1 MSDKIVIETEGLTKN
16 YDGVTVV
23 DHLNLHIRER
33 RQWDFNSMRT
43 VVQWA
48 LWAVAFA
55 LGLWMGRMGVESS
68 APGVATVETGRPAA
82 AEVAIARE
90 QFGAT
95 RPMPGPKPEAR
106 LPMAIRSRQGDL
118 SAIAALPQGRM
129 RDRGI
134 MKWIAEV
141 PSGQL
146 GEALHWDYS
155 AFRTDELRWI
165 KTYLV
170 RRWAEHDPGAALEYI
185 TDIAPLDPAVIPQE
199 IRAEYSFPEYAMRQ
213 LQQFSYKDDCMYLW
227 AERDPAAAIAWLRSS
242 PKADDFMWSK
252 AIVAVAHQDPHR
264 AMALL
269 EEELGGWTGREGT
282 FSQVMAIWSRREP
295 GQAATEFF
303 SAMAA
308 SDGGAFRFNPA
319 YRVVLHHWLRSDGD
333 YAVEWIASQ
342 MPAHVLNSPSFQGAL
357 VNLASPRSW
366 QQWEDPNERTG
377 MPDWAMR
384 LVDAIP
390 SPQTRKDAWRSVF
403 DSWAAQH
410 LDEAR
415 EWLADHPDSPYRL
428 EGEMV
433 LAAQVGGS
441 DPAAGASRVADLL
454 RDGDFASLHPYSI
467 PYHVWTWAGSGD
479 PYAALE
485 SVQAIAQPQAYY
497 RALQSVYA
505 GWAQLDPAAAAAAAA
520 SLAGPERIYIQRDI
534 VETWLDQDPAAAMA
548 WLEAAAN
555 PLLTQAVIQ
564 GPLGTMAKEHPES
577 TKELVSLLPEG
588 RARSEAIAE
597 VAKHLQP
604 LAQALDWLTALPP
617 GPSRDAGFDALSTSW
632 AKEDPDAVA
641 AFALALPPGTTRAML
656 LQEAGKV
663 WSNLHPE
670 DALTRA
676 AALLEDADGDSDA
689 GLDLTE
695 QIIRRWAGQDPK
707 AAAAYVADLGES
719 GLQERAIL
727 DIASAW
733 AGADP
738 ADALAWVGEFHASPG
753 RDEALKTV
761 FSSWAGPDLSA
772 AMEEVLE
779 LPSAQQSPAV
789 SAVLPILVRQ
799 DPMQAME
806 WTRDLAAGQQ
816 STAQEQLMAEWSR
829 NDVSAASAYL
839 EKMPPGVQQ
848 TEATIAFVRS
858 AAAMDPELA
867 WGHAVTIADPDLRAE
882 LLRLTGRA
890 WAANDRQ
897 AAEQA
902 MEDAGLNEEGRN
914 AIRVPME

>member
-1 MSDKIVIETEGLTKN
+1 MPEPEPEGL
-16 YDGVTVV
+16 
-23 DHLNLHIRER
+23 
-33 RQWDFNSMRT
+33 
-43 VVQWA
+43 
-48 LWAVAFA
+48 
-55 LGLWMGRMGVESS
+55 
-68 APGVATVETGRPAA
+68 PPA
-82 AEVAIARE
+82 
-90 QFGAT
+90 
-95 RPMPGPKPEAR
+95 
-106 LPMAIRSRQGDL
+106 AIRSRQDDL
-118 SAIAALPQGRM
+118 GAIAALPQGRM
-129 RDRGI
+129 RDRSI

-141 PSGQL
+141 PPGQL

-170 RRWAEHDPGAALEYI
+170 RRWAEHDPAAALEYT
-185 TDIAPLDPAVIPQE
+185 TDIAPLVG
-199 IRAEYSFPEYAMRQ
+199 
-213 LQQFSYKDDCMYLW
+213 FSYKGDCMYLW

-242 PKADDFMWSK
+242 PKADNNLWSR

-264 AMALL
+264 AMTLL
-269 EEELGGWTGREGT
+269 EEELAGRTGREST
-282 FSQVMAIWSRREP
+282 FSQIMAIWSRREP
-295 GQAATEFF
+295 ERAATQFF

-308 SDGGAFRFNPA
+308 SDGGAFRFDPA
-319 YRVVLHHWLRSDGD
+319 FRVVLHHWLRSDGD

-342 MPAHVLNSPSFQGAL
+342 MPAHELNSQSFQFTL
-357 VNLASPRSW
+357 VNLASPSSW
-366 QQWEDPNERTG
+366 HHWEDPNERTG

-384 LVDAIP
+384 LVDKIP
-390 SPQTRKDAWRSVF
+390 SPQTRKDTWRSVF
-403 DSWAAQH
+403 DSWADQH

-433 LAAQVGGS
+433 LAAQMGGS
-441 DPAAGASRVADLL
+441 DPAAGASMVVDAL
-454 RDGDFASLHPYSI
+454 REGDITSLGPYSV
-467 PYHVWTWAGSGD
+467 PYHAFRMWAGSD

-497 RALQSVYA
+497 RALQNVYA
-505 GWAQLDPAAAAAAAA
+505 GWAQSDPAAAAAAAA
-520 SLAGPERIYIQRDI
+520 SLVGPERIYIQRDI
-534 VETWLDQDPAAAMA
+534 AEAWLDQDPAAAMA

-555 PLLTQAVIQ
+555 PLLTGAVIQ
-564 GPLGTMAKEHPES
+564 GPLGAMANEHPEL

-641 AFALALPPGTTRAML
+641 AFALALPPGATRATL
-656 LQEAGKV
+656 LQEAGKA
-663 WSNLHPE
+663 WSHLRPE

-695 QIIRRWAGQDPK
+695 QIVRRWAGQDPK
-707 AAAAYVADLGES
+707 AAAAYVSDLGES

-753 RDEALKTV
+753 RDEALEAV
-761 FSSWAGPDLSA
+761 FSSWAGQDLSA
-772 AMEEVLE
+772 AMDEVLE
-779 LPSAQQSPAV
+779 LPPAQQSPAV

-806 WTRDLAAGQQ
+806 WTQRLPAGQQ
-816 STAQEQLMAEWSR
+816 SPAQEQLMTEWSR
-829 NDVSAASAYL
+829 NDVTAASAYL
-839 EKMPPGVQQ
+839 AKMPPGVQQ

-867 WGHAVTIADPDLRAE
+867 WGHAVSIADPDLRVE